1 MNAPRLLK
9 RVNAPGLLGYA
20 IGGGLIITGL
30 AGLLVDARHSDPL
43 GWALWF
49 GGLVVAH
56 DGVLVPLVLLV
67 GVAVARLR
75 TPPWVRAGLIVAAVL
90 CLVALPMVSGL
101 GRRADNPSL
110 LPLDYGRNL
119 LVVLGLVAL
128 VTAIAAIATRLRR
141 RRG

>member
-1 MNAPRLLK
+1 MKNGVNAPRLL
-9 RVNAPGLLGYA
+9 GYG
-20 IGGGLIITGL
+20 IGGGLVVTGL
-30 AGLLVDARHSDPL
+30 AGLVVDARLTDPL

-56 DGVLVPLVLLV
+56 DGVLVPFVLLT
-67 GVAVARLR
+67 GVAVGRLR
-75 TPPWVRAGLIVAAVL
+75 EPAPVRAGLIVAAVL
-90 CLVALPMVSGL
+90 SFLALPMVTGF

-119 LVVLGLVAL
+119 LVVLGLIAL
-128 VTAIAAIATRLRR
+128 VTAFATIAVRLRAGR

>member
-1 MNAPRLLK
+1 MKNGVKNGVNAPRLL
-9 RVNAPGLLGYA
+9 GYG
-20 IGGGLIITGL
+20 IGGGLVLTGL
-30 AGLLVDARHSDPL
+30 AGLVVDARHTDPL

-56 DGVLVPLVLLV
+56 DGVVVPLVLLV
-67 GVAVARLR
+67 GVAVGRLR

-90 CLVALPMVSGL
+90 SLVALPMVTGL

-128 VTAIAAIATRLRR
+128 VTALAAIATRLRR

>member
-1 MNAPRLLK
+1 MKNGVNAPRLLGY
-9 RVNAPGLLGYA
+9 GL
-20 IGGGLIITGL
+20 GGALVVTGF
-30 AGLLVDARHSDPL
+30 AGLVVDAHLTDPL

-49 GGLVVAH
+49 GGLIVAH
-56 DGVLVPLVLLV
+56 DGVLVPLVLLT
-67 GVAVARLR
+67 GVAVGRVR
-75 TPPWVRAGLIVAAVL
+75 SPSPVRAGLTIAAML
-90 CLVALPMVSGL
+90 SLLALPMVTGL

-128 VTAIAAIATRLRR
+128 GTALAAMAVRLRARR

>member
-1 MNAPRLLK
+1 MNAPRLLGY
-9 RVNAPGLLGYA
+9 GL
-20 IGGGLIITGL
+20 GGGLIVTGL
-30 AGLLVDARHSDPL
+30 AGLVVDARLTDPL

-49 GGLVVAH
+49 GGLIVAH
-56 DGVLVPLVLLV
+56 DGVLVPLVLLT
-67 GVAVARLR
+67 GVAVGRMRA
-75 TPPWVRAGLIVAAVL
+75 PSPVRAGLTVAAVL
-90 CLVALPMVSGL
+90 SLLALPMVTGF

-128 VTAIAAIATRLRR
+128 VTALAAIAVRLRAKR